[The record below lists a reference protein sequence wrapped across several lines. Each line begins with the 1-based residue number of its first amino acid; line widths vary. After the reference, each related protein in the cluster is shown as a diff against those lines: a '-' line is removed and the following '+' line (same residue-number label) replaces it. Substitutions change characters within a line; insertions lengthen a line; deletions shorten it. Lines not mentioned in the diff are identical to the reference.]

1 MKFLRTGII
10 AEFNPLHLGHKYII
24 DHVKNSG
31 DTAVIA
37 MSGNFVQR
45 GGPAVYPKSLRVKAA
60 IDCGADIVLELPV
73 SWAMST
79 AQNFALGAVTQLKR
93 AGCKKIVFG
102 SESADIERLY
112 HTADILLSE
121 DFNFLVKSEIKKG
134 VTFAKAR
141 ENAAKTLGADFKLL
155 SSPNDNLGIE
165 YIIAAKKSGYDIA
178 FECVK
183 RLGAMHDEKSEH
195 EFKSGS
201 QIRDFIISG
210 DINSAKAAMPESSHF
225 LLSTPFADEKLL
237 ERAILAVLREKD
249 ADYFSALPDISEGL
263 DRLFFTAVRKSG
275 TISELT
281 GNLKSKRY
289 TLARIRR
296 LIFSAFLG
304 LDNEFFLKKPPYLRI
319 LGFNKKTVKKPF
331 EEKPDCPVLSK
342 AADIEKL
349 NRNCK
354 MVFGLEAKA
363 ADLYALA
370 FKNPHECGLEYKYK
384 IYKGE

>member
-1 MKFLRTGII
+1 MNFLRTGII
-10 AEFNPLHLGHKYII
+10 AEFNPLHKGHKFII

-45 GGPAVYPKSLRVKAA
+45 GSIAIYPKALRAKAA
-60 IDCGADIVLELPV
+60 IDSGADIVLELPV

-102 SESADIERLY
+102 SESADIEKLY
-112 HTADILLSE
+112 LISEILLSE

-141 ENAAKTLGADFKLL
+141 ENAAKALGADFKLL
-155 SSPNDNLGIE
+155 SNPNDNLGIE
-165 YIIAAKKSGYDIA
+165 YIIAAKKSGYDFE
-178 FECVK
+178 FECIK
-183 RLGAMHDEKSEH
+183 RFGANHDEKTEH

-225 LLSTPFADEKLL
+225 LLNTPFADEKLL

-263 DRLFFTAVRKSG
+263 DSLFFAAVKKSG

-296 LIFSAFLG
+296 LILSAFLG

-342 AADIEKL
+342 AADITEL
-349 NRNCK
+349 DRNCK
-354 MVFGLEAKA
+354 KVFGLEAKA

-370 FKNPHECGLEYKYK
+370 FKAPHECGLEYKYK